1 VTNPFATQKNTGGAF
16 FKPAEHAADLALMI
30 EPKRVMADQKNE
42 YNGETTYRDEVVADI
57 SVFRNS
63 QNVDNQT
70 PFEVIR
76 DARISHS
83 ALVSEARE
91 HIPTPGAD
99 SAPMLVK
106 VGKRAGKNYY
116 EFKFDVPNDVMSAVA
131 GYYTKREAA
140 LAEATADAPG
150 FD

>member
-1 VTNPFATQKNTGGAF
+1 MTNPFATQKNTGGAF

-30 EPKRVMADQKNE
+30 EPKRVMPDQKNE
-42 YNGETTYRDEVVADI
+42 YNGEVTYRDEVVADI
-57 SVFRNS
+57 TIFRNS
-63 QNVDNQT
+63 QNVESQT

-76 DARISHS
+76 DGRISHS

-91 HIPTPGAD
+91 HIGPD
-99 SAPMLVK
+99 SAPMLIK

-116 EFKFDVPNDVMSAVA
+116 EFKFDVPDDVVSAVA
-131 GYYTKREAA
+131 GYYTKRESA
-140 LAEATADAPG
+140 LAEATADAPS